1 MKKYLIKYS
10 LEFLVIVMGI
20 SISFLIEKRNLKSYN
35 DELKN
40 ISLEKIYKNL
50 SQDVEDLNF
59 NMAVHNDAII
69 SGNQILNRGKELFE
83 NEKDSL
89 GYHLT
94 LISTATTFF
103 LDNQEEYSAIKNSG
117 LIELIENQEIVSL
130 LQTRYS
136 ETKVYSI
143 FDDLFMKLYFKLKD
157 YTFKNISSSRKQY
170 SKFYGPLSY
179 GIFLGENPIDN
190 EIENYIYEKTAFHKF
205 YVSIM
210 EARLKEDLKILAL
223 IERELSKEN
232 IFFERNSFYDA
243 AQKIN

>member
-1 MKKYLIKYS
+1 MKKHLIKYS

-35 DELKN
+35 EELKN

-89 GYHLT
+89 GYHLS

-143 FDDLFMKLYFKLKD
+143 FEKYF
-157 YTFKNISSSRKQY
+157 IQ
-170 SKFYGPLSY
+170 SKTVF
-179 GIFLGENPIDN
+179 
-190 EIENYIYEKTAFHKF
+190 
-205 YVSIM
+205 
-210 EARLKEDLKILAL
+210 
-223 IERELSKEN
+223 
-232 IFFERNSFYDA
+232 
-243 AQKIN
+243 